1 MRMRSYSDASRRSM
15 VIRLAASAALLLAA
29 GLLLPKPARASRL
42 GPDTI
47 ALFPKEVGEFG
58 YADLK
63 KARTLKWFTQLQQQV
78 LPERFKEFE
87 KFLAAAG
94 IDPNSQV
101 DELAWGLV
109 ADGMDAKASGA
120 GSTAVPT
127 GEEIIGIALGSFN
140 PDAVERY
147 FKQQKLPTFKSR
159 GLTLFPFGS
168 GSGANDLFFLFFD
181 SNKAAFGSRAK
192 LDKMIEIRFG
202 AEQGLLYN
210 EAFFPLIDE
219 ANGSS
224 TVWLVLNAAYTRLA
238 VRQLAPEME
247 QFPEAA
253 KLVSRLKNGIINIDA
268 SSGVDAKVQTVC
280 GSTDDANVMAQLLQ
294 AGLLYKR
301 YQASKENPEM
311 AQLLDQAKVTPGG
324 DRLTVRMSVSDD
336 QIGQLLKSNTF
347 AIKM

>member
-1 MRMRSYSDASRRSM
+1 MRERRHASPSGRSRTVRA
-15 VIRLAASAALLLAA
+15 IAAAVALLAIALV
-29 GLLLPKPARASRL
+29 LPRSTKASRL

-63 KARTLKWFTQLQQQV
+63 KARTLKWFAQLQQQV

-109 ADGMDAKASGA
+109 ADSMDAKASGA

-127 GEEIIGIALGSFN
+127 GEEIIGVALGSFN

-159 GLTLFPFGS
+159 GLTLYPFGS

-181 SNKAAFGSRAK
+181 SNKAAFGSRAN

-202 AEQGLLYN
+202 SDQGLLYN
-210 EAFFPLIDE
+210 EAIFPLINE

-301 YQASKENPEM
+301 YQAGKENPEM

-336 QIGQLLKSNTF
+336 QIAQLLKNNTF
-347 AIKM
+347 VMKM

>member
-1 MRMRSYSDASRRSM
+1 MRHKGNSSTAWQAIQGIATAM
-15 VIRLAASAALLLAA
+15 LLVTVM
-29 GLLLPKPARASRL
+29 LLLPKPAKADRL

-63 KARTLKWFTQLQQQV
+63 KARTLKWFAQLRQQV

-94 IDPNSQV
+94 VDPNSQV

-109 ADGMDAKASGA
+109 ADMDAKASA
-120 GSTAVPT
+120 VGSTAVPT
-127 GEEIIGIALGSFN
+127 GEEIVGIALGSFN

-147 FKQQKLPTFKSR
+147 FKQQKLPTFKTR
-159 GLTLFPFGS
+159 GFTLYPFGS
-168 GSGANDLFFLFFD
+168 GSGANDLFFVFFD

-192 LDKMIEIRFG
+192 IDKMIEIRAG
-202 AEQGLLYN
+202 SEQGLLYN
-210 EAFFPLIDE
+210 DTLFPLINE
-219 ANGSS
+219 SNGSS
-224 TVWLVLNAAYTRLA
+224 AVWLVLNAAYTRLA

-253 KLVSRLKNGIINIDA
+253 KLVARLKNGIINVDA
-268 SSGVDAKVQTVC
+268 GSGVDAKVNIIC
-280 GSTDDANVMAQLLQ
+280 GSTEDANTMAQLLQ

-301 YQASKENPEM
+301 YQAGKENPDM
-311 AQLLDQAKVTPGG
+311 AQLLDQAKVTPAG

-336 QIGQLLKSNTF
+336 QIAQLIKSNSF
-347 AIKM
+347 AFKM